1 MVSVPHTTEIVQLM
15 LNVQQRLANGSKEI
29 FRLATEKAEKE
40 RDYRVAMSQE
50 ILKLKSEGMA
60 VGMINEVARG
70 NVSELKFQR
79 DVSEALFVAAR
90 ESISALQTEAS
101 ILRAIYERQTEV

>member
-1 MVSVPHTTEIVQLM
+1 MASIPHTTDIVKLM
-15 LNVQQRLANGSKEI
+15 LDVQKRLSNGSKEI

-50 ILKLKSEGMA
+50 MLKLKSEGMA

-70 NVSELKFQR
+70 KVSELKFQR

-101 ILRAIYERQTEV
+101 IFRAIYDKQTEV

>member
-1 MVSVPHTTEIVQLM
+1 MDSIPHLTEVVKLM
-15 LNVQQRLANGSKEI
+15 LTVQQRLANASKEI
-29 FRLATEKAEKE
+29 FRLAIEKAEKE

-50 ILKLKSEGMA
+50 MLKLKSEGMA

-79 DVSEALFVAAR
+79 DVAEALFVAAR

-101 ILRAIYERQTEV
+101 ILRAIYDKQTEV